1 MHVIEFF
8 FHKIVT
14 LQSTAY
20 YRIKN
25 STPDFFSGSAQKGK
39 DVLKLPRF
47 QKNPAELPLFS
58 NFTGLQFRIS
68 VLTEKHTKKSVSCE
82 CSKLVGNLPE
92 NVYIEV
98 I

>member
-8 FHKIVT
+8 FNKIVT

-20 YRIKN
+20 YRVKN
-25 STPDFFSGSAQKGK
+25 STTYFFSGSAHKGK
-39 DVLKLPRF
+39 DVIKLPCF
-47 QKNPAELPLFS
+47 QKNPAKLSLFS

-68 VLTEKHTKKSVSCE
+68 VLTEKHTKKIFSCE
-82 CSKLVGNLPE
+82 CSKLVVNLPE

>member
-8 FHKIVT
+8 FNKIVT

-25 STPDFFSGSAQKGK
+25 STTDFFSGSAQKGK

-47 QKNPAELPLFS
+47 QKKS
-58 NFTGLQFRIS
+58 CKITDLQFRIS
-68 VLTEKHTKKSVSCE
+68 FLTEKHTK
-82 CSKLVGNLPE
+82 E
-92 NVYIEV
+92 NVFL
-98 I
+98 